1 MRPTFTIWI
10 CSLLILGICSGAVAD
25 DLYVACHA
33 DVPLAAADVR
43 DVFLGEKQILNSI
56 RLVPVD
62 KLAAQAAFLEK
73 MLKMDGI
80 KYDTI

>member
-1 MRPTFTIWI
+1 
-10 CSLLILGICSGAVAD
+10 
-25 DLYVACHA
+25 
-33 DVPLAAADVR
+33 
-43 DVFLGEKQILNSI
+43 LNSI

-62 KLAAQAAFLEK
+62 KLAAQAAFPEK